1 MVSTVGKV
9 PTAPEMFLAVFI
21 YDPDGVVARGAMT
34 ALGALNNTTMMR
46 RLCTITV
53 LERHSDNNNEIFGNP
68 EYSLNRVPRED
79 GEGYMTAMQR
89 LAFYTEEAA
98 NGTVAIPSGQE
109 DKISWGQRTAANAEY
124 RRMSE
129 VKRGALVLQLTTAAQ
144 ELRPLISTTVAEL
157 NAYPDLL
164 QLYNRCDARELLSAV
179 KILLGTVTR
188 TDIQVLQHLRAQPHP
203 RPNALSVNEWFIK
216 LTTTNATLAALSPE
230 LLLSPQ
236 EIKNMFLAMLNSTP
250 WTAEN
255 TKFLSDLA
263 EKEAGENEPPALTDP
278 AKYRKHVEMISRRV
292 ANKEALLPPPPSAF
306 GVQSAP
312 LPVAAPVSAPATAPT
327 QAPEKAIKCSSC
339 NRWHKA
345 SKACKSAASVP
356 AAPAAVPVQTA
367 AAAPPAPPRAARSP
381 MICFRCGLEGHAS
394 VDCENEDLDL
404 IRSWKASTA
413 CAELKEKNEG
423 STCGFCYTI
432 LICSLL

>member
-1 MVSTVGKV
+1 
-9 PTAPEMFLAVFI
+9 
-21 YDPDGVVARGAMT
+21 
-34 ALGALNNTTMMR
+34 
-46 RLCTITV
+46 
-53 LERHSDNNNEIFGNP
+53 
-68 EYSLNRVPRED
+68 
-79 GEGYMTAMQR
+79 
-89 LAFYTEEAA
+89 
-98 NGTVAIPSGQE
+98 
-109 DKISWGQRTAANAEY
+109 
-124 RRMSE
+124 MSE
-129 VKRGALVLQLTTAAQ
+129 VKRGALVLQLTTATQ

-157 NAYPDLL
+157 HAYPNLL

-216 LTTTNATLAALSPE
+216 LTTTNETLAALSPE

-236 EIKNMFLAMLNSTP
+236 EIKNVFLASVNSTP
-250 WTAEN
+250 WTAEH

-292 ANKEALLPPPPSAF
+292 ANKEALLPLPPSAF

-312 LPVAAPVSAPATAPT
+312 LPVAAPVSAPATAPAKAT
-327 QAPEKAIKCSSC
+327 EKATQCSSC

-345 SKACKSAASVP
+345 SKACKSAAPVP

-381 MICFRCGLEGHAS
+381 MVCFRCGQEGHTAALCNNM
-394 VDCENEDLDL
+394 DPDLVN
-404 IRSWKASTA
+404 SWRDSTA
-413 CAELKEKNEG
+413 CAELKERMQRRRG
-423 STCGFCYTI
+423 
-432 LICSLL
+432 